1 MVAAQLSSRSPALA
15 TYQPVSR
22 NFWRRSIACE
32 HAPEVHA
39 LKVEASLQARCRST
53 RLPVRAMAHR
63 HEQQAGNPV
72 AAVALAALLT
82 VASGSMSAADAKMVL
97 GKQFS
102 STEASGS
109 AFDMKGV
116 LAAQSREGS
125 QSTPCRL
132 LIAQVPSEDGAC
144 STSAFWATFALLP
157 TGIKKR
163 GLMAGKRKE
172 LMASAREKASKETN
186 KAAEQV
192 SKAVKK

>member
-1 MVAAQLSSRSPALA
+1 MVVAQLSFRSPALA
-15 TYQPVSR
+15 QP
-22 NFWRRSIACE
+22 
-32 HAPEVHA
+32 
-39 LKVEASLQARCRST
+39 ARCRST
-53 RLPVRAMAHR
+53 RLPVRAVAHR
-63 HEQQAGNPV
+63 QEQQAGNPV

-82 VASGSMSAADAKMVL
+82 VASGSMLAADAKMVL

-109 AFDMKGV
+109 AFDM
-116 LAAQSREGS
+116 
-125 QSTPCRL
+125 
-132 LIAQVPSEDGAC
+132 
-144 STSAFWATFALLP
+144 

-172 LMASAREKASKETN
+172 LMASARDKASKETN